1 MQLLFS
7 TRTYT
12 NTIRTHNTYTTRTYD
27 ARTHARTHVRTHA
40 RTHDA
45 RTYARTYA
53 RTHARTHL
61 LYFFVLALVDAPIF
75 SFLSLFH
82 PTISIFLDSSDS
94 VCLAR
99 VVGRAREQTTNE
111 RMRTGMFVS
120 VLVLAS
126 RSLCFVYSAC
136 NECRPDI
143 YCKYGWLIKRRCQ
156 FRNF

>member
-45 RTYARTYA
+45 RTY
-53 RTHARTHL
+53 ARTHL